1 MRWTI
6 VAPTC
11 DLMSSPTI
19 GRPGLLEAG
28 RPVVLLG
35 DEHGD
40 AVHEAA
46 AGLEDLLHV
55 PLGRLLGADRQVGDD
70 HVGLRLL
77 EDLHDVVG
85 LARRLRDLLL
95 EVLAEPVVRHAA
107 VDGHAEVRH
116 VGELDRVVL
125 AGPDRLG
132 EVLADLVRVDVE
144 RGAELDVADVVA
156 AQVHVHEAGH
166 GLVGVGVLVVLDA
179 LDERGGAVADA
190 DDRHAHLVALVARA
204 AVGRNCRFS
213 HRGNTPAKLVWV
225 TRCPRRR
232 RAAGARGAPSGMR

>member
-1 MRWTI
+1 MLPPTFSCEVRFISTPRSKKRRASMRCTI

-19 GRPGLLEAG
+19 GSPCLVEAL
-28 RPVVLLG
+28 RPVVLAR

-46 AGLEDLLHV
+46 AGLEDLLDV

-70 HVGLRLL
+70 DVGLRLL
-77 EDLHDVVG
+77 EDLHDVGG

-95 EVLAEPVVRHAA
+95 EVLAETVVRHAA

-116 VGELDRVVL
+116 VGELDGVVL

-132 EVLADLVRVDVE
+132 EVLADLVLVDVE
-144 RGAELDVADVVA
+144 CGAELDVADVVA
-156 AQVHVHEAGH
+156 AEVNVHQAGH
-166 GLVGVGVLVVLDA
+166 GGVGIGVLVVLDS
-179 LDERGGAVADA
+179 LHEGGGTVADA
-190 DDRHAHLVALVARA
+190 DDGHAHLVALVARG
-204 AVGRNCRFS
+204 AV
-213 HRGNTPAKLVWV
+213 
-225 TRCPRRR
+225 
-232 RAAGARGAPSGMR
+232 